1 MIKHSFLL
9 LMFFLATQ
17 IVSSQSV
24 LKGKIIT
31 NETNLGEIYIVNTT
45 INEKTMADKDGLF
58 SILGKS
64 NHVLI
69 ISGEKIEKRTIFLKE
84 TDFYTTIFNINVY
97 PRTKQLTEVVVQ
109 NYPKISAISLGVVY
123 KDVKSYTPA
132 ERKIKTAGKFKWY
145 SPLLIPFGGM
155 SVDGLLNKISGRTKM
170 LKKELVVENLEKNQL
185 KLTNLFL
192 ESFYTEILGIPKEN
206 LNGFIIYA
214 CETSEISIF
223 LKENN
228 SIKVRYA
235 LIDLSVK
242 YKEIIFVK

>member
-1 MIKHSFLL
+1 MIKNRFFLSSFLII
-9 LMFFLATQ
+9 TQ
-17 IVSSQSV
+17 AVFSQFI
-24 LKGKIIT
+24 LKGKIVSDSESLGELYIT
-31 NETNLGEIYIVNTT
+31 NTTNNSKAI
-45 INEKTMADKDGLF
+45 ADKAGLF
-58 SILGKS
+58 TITVQL
-64 NHVLI
+64 NHVLVI
-69 ISGEKIEKRTIFLKE
+69 TGEKIDARKIYVKQ
-84 TDFYTTIFNINVY
+84 TDLTNEYFIINVY
-97 PRTKQLTEVVVQ
+97 PKTKKLTEVVIYTNQ
-109 NYPKISAISLGVVY
+109 KLNSASLGIID
-123 KDVKSYTPA
+123 KHIKSYTPA

-155 SVDGLLNKISGRTKM
+155 SVDGLLNKISGRTSM

-185 KLTNLFL
+185 KLTNLFQ
-192 ESFYTEILGIPKEN
+192 ESFYTETLGIPKEN

-214 CETSEISIF
+214 CETSEISNF